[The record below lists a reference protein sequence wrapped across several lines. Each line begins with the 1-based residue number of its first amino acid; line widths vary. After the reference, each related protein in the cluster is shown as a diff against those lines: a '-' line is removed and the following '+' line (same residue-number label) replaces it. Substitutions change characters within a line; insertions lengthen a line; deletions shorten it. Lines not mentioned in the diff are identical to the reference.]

1 MKTIDLIVDMAEGDP
16 WDDDLIG
23 LCSSAA
29 ICCGAHAGGLELA
42 RETAARCQARG
53 VRVVAHPGYPDRASK
68 GRLDWPLADDSASS
82 DLLEALTRQIR
93 ALPTARAI
101 KPHGALYH
109 QTGSHAA
116 HSAVLT
122 ALLMRTGLPLVGWQ
136 EGRHPSC
143 ARAAGVHFFSEGFA
157 DRRLDEDG
165 RMVPRTDPTALLTD
179 PDEIKES
186 VLRLAPNCR
195 SLCIHGDT
203 PGCVEIAQMVRKS
216 LLDEGWR
223 IAAP

>member
-1 MKTIDLIVDMAEGDP
+1 MKTLDLIVDMAEGDL

-29 ICCGAHAGGLELA
+29 LCCGAHAGSPDLTK
-42 RETAARCQARG
+42 ETAARCQARG
-53 VRVVAHPGYPDRASK
+53 VRVVAHPGYPDRTNK
-68 GRLDWPLADDSASS
+68 GRLDCPLADESAAAE
-82 DLLEALTRQIR
+82 LLESLSAQIKL
-93 ALPTARAI
+93 LPQAKAV

-109 QTGSHAA
+109 QTGSLASHA
-116 HSAVLT
+116 AVLT
-122 ALLMRTGLPLVGWQ
+122 ALLMRFGLPLVGWK

-143 ARAAGVHFFSEGFA
+143 ARAAGVAFQPEGFA
-157 DRRLDEDG
+157 DRRLDQEG
-165 RMVPRTDPTALLTD
+165 RMIPRSDSNALLKD
-179 PDEIKES
+179 PDEIRES

-203 PGCVEIAQMVRKS
+203 PGCVQIAEMVRKS
-216 LLDEGWR
+216 LIDDGWR